1 MTMEGEMAERT
12 PEVEIN
18 VDSTEF
24 QDSVVIEIEI
34 LGADE
39 AVRHSVKMSLLN
51 AVAAV
56 TDQWVIEP

>member
-1 MTMEGEMAERT
+1 MIMEGEMAERT

-24 QDSVVIEIEI
+24 PDSVVIEIEI

-39 AVRHSVKMSLLN
+39 AVRHSVKMSLLH

-56 TDQWVIEP
+56 TDHWVIEP

>member
-1 MTMEGEMAERT
+1 MAERT

-24 QDSVVIEIEI
+24 SDSVVIEIEV

-39 AVRHSVKMSLLN
+39 AVRHAVKMSLLN
-51 AVAAV
+51 ALAAV

>member
-1 MTMEGEMAERT
+1 MAERT

-24 QDSVVIEIEI
+24 PDSVLIEIEI
-34 LGADE
+34 LGGDE
-39 AVRHSVKMSLLN
+39 AARHSVKMTLLQ

-56 TDQWVIEP
+56 TGCGP

>member
-1 MTMEGEMAERT
+1 MMECEMAERT

-24 QDSVVIEIEI
+24 PDSVVIEIEI

-56 TDQWVIEP
+56 TDQRVIEP